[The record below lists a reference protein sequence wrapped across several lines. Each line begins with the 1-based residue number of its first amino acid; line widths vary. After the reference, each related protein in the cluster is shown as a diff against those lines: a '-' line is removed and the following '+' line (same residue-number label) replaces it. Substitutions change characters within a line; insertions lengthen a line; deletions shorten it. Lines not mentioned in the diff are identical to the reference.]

1 MSRRDADAKDTTS
14 PQNQKLSD
22 FSIRLQTAR
31 GTALET
37 AKVGEKE
44 SDRLGLAWRVGL
56 EFIAA
61 IVVGGGLGWSLDSIL
76 ETKPLF
82 MVVFLVLGGVAG
94 TLNVY
99 RISQGLDESIGLGQ
113 AKRRKEERPPGG
125 RL

>member
-1 MSRRDADAKDTTS
+1 MSRRDARDAEDTPS
-14 PQNQKLSD
+14 PQELSD
-22 FSIRLQTAR
+22 FSIRLQKAR
-31 GTALET
+31 GTALEK
-37 AKVGEKE
+37 AKVGE
-44 SDRLGLAWRVGL
+44 SDRLGLALRVGL

-76 ETKPLF
+76 QTQPLF

-113 AKRRKEERPPGG
+113 AKRRKEESPQGWRM
-125 RL
+125 